1 MSNTRRRSDKPDVS
15 GVNIWEAALDSDESV
30 GSQESSV
37 AAEEFSDIDVSSTFK
52 PIKSD
57 AKAERDDYKVAMT
70 GPAAFMS
77 PAPKKVDV
85 KAEDTSE
92 PIAALST
99 APVAPAAKPKRNMLP
114 IYGAVAASL
123 AVAAF
128 LGAQALPSAKAS
140 QTAVEATP
148 QRAAVTSVA
157 SLSSASQP
165 IVVPQVT
172 QTNANP
178 IPATTEPSVFA
189 MAKPIDVMTSPIK
202 TQAIETQPIET
213 QPIETQPIETPVV
226 PKAEFTPLQAQT
238 NPKPVDTTSLSRADC
253 ASRFKTVSRGG
264 SINFESGSA
273 TLVPSS
279 EPVLHFFASV
289 FQQCSKFKIAVA
301 GHTDSIGN
309 EAFNLALSEER
320 AASVARYL
328 VDLGIPSESLH
339 AVGYG
344 EASPI
349 AGNNTALRR
358 SRNRRIEFMI
368 YGG

>member
-1 MSNTRRRSDKPDVS
+1 MSNTRRRSDKTDVS
-15 GVNIWEAALDSDESV
+15 GVNIWEAALDSDESAQIEET
-30 GSQESSV
+30 ST
-37 AAEEFSDIDVSSTFK
+37 AAEEFSDVDISSTFK

-57 AKAERDDYKVAMT
+57 ANAERDDYKVAMT

-85 KAEDTSE
+85 KAEGASP
-92 PIAALST
+92 PIAALSET
-99 APVAPAAKPKRNMLP
+99 PAAAEAKPKRNMLP

-148 QRAAVTSVA
+148 TRAAVTSVA
-157 SLSSASQP
+157 SLSTASQP

-172 QTNANP
+172 QTSTAP
-178 IPATTEPSVFA
+178 IAPMPEPTVLA
-189 MAKPIDVMTSPIK
+189 MAKPMDVIASPIK
-202 TQAIETQPIET
+202 MQA
-213 QPIETQPIETPVV
+213 IETQPIETPVV

-238 NPKPVDTTSLSRADC
+238 NPKPVDTSSLSRADC
-253 ASRFKTVSRGG
+253 AARFKTVSRGG
-264 SINFESGSA
+264 SINFQSGSA

-301 GHTDSIGN
+301 GHTDSVGN
-309 EAFNLALSEER
+309 EAFNLALSEQR

-344 EASPI
+344 EADPI